1 MGTLYL
7 VRHGQASF
15 GADDY
20 DVLSE
25 LGHQQSARLGEYF
38 KQKGIAFEAALTGT
52 LNRQIQTFAGIALGM
67 ESELED
73 RKSVV

>member
-20 DVLSE
+20 DMLSAM
-25 LGHQQSARLGEYF
+25 GHQQSARLGEYF
-38 KQKGIAFEAALTGT
+38 KFKGIAFDAALTGT
-52 LNRQIQTFAGIALGM
+52 LKRQIQTYAGI
-67 ESELED
+67 
-73 RKSVV
+73 

>member
-20 DVLSE
+20 DVLSP
-25 LGHQQSARLGEYF
+25 LGQRQSARLGEYF
-38 KQKGIAFEAALTGT
+38 NSKGVRFDAALTGT
-52 LNRQIQTFAGIALGM
+52 LNRQVQTFSGI
-67 ESELED
+67 
-73 RKSVV
+73 